1 MKKKVFRLQNKI
13 SVFILLLIILLS
25 FSGKEN
31 KAFQLNENDVFFGD
45 PKISLG
51 REGYFKTIVKDN
63 GYLILKKQ
71 AELYNKKYSNFDSS
85 NFINS
90 TSQKTKFKFI
100 KQRLNNKNYRIVLYT
115 YLNNKKK
122 DSIEFYRSY
131 GSKDVKRYTCL
142 SYLDLK
148 TNKIWQIKFF
158 YNDDIILYA
167 SNNIKTDGKIKS
179 DSLYY
184 LDESLDVEMGEYHLY
199 Y

>member
-1 MKKKVFRLQNKI
+1 MLKNNLPI
-13 SVFILLLIILLS
+13 FIILLIILLS
-25 FSGKEN
+25 FYCKEN
-31 KAFQLNENDVFFGD
+31 KAFQLKKNDVFFGD

-51 REGYFKTIVKDN
+51 HEGYFKTIVKDN

-71 AELYNKKYSNFDSS
+71 AELYNKKYSNFDRS

-90 TSQKTKFKFI
+90 TSQKAKFKFI

-115 YLNNKKK
+115 YLNNMKK
-122 DSIEFYRSY
+122 DSIEFYRNY

-158 YNDDIILYA
+158 YNDDIILYE